1 MKSSRQPPD
10 IHHFNAAARRS
21 YIHAMETRAVSAH
34 SGRFGP
40 AFTLVVLA
48 PLIAEFLPGATRTS
62 SLFVF
67 PLEMAIW
74 GGGAL
79 LIRAAVRHFKL
90 GWLNMFL
97 MACALSIAE
106 EFVIQQTSLAPMII
120 QITPGAP
127 FGRAFGVNYEYFL
140 WAVFYEAVLVVMVPV
155 MVTELIFKD
164 RRENTW
170 LGPVGATIVGIVFLI
185 ACVPAWYLWTQVVR
199 EIVLKLPHYSPPI
212 GWVAAGLA
220 TIALLVW
227 LAIGSPRG
235 AFRGTRVPVSPP
247 SPWLL
252 GVGASIAAV
261 IAQALVVLAFGLRPE
276 FPVWIAMAVGIAA
289 AATGLYLLPR
299 YAAHPAW
306 SDSHR
311 MGLALG
317 AILGSM
323 AIGFVGF
330 IYGTSPLDLW
340 GKIIS
345 NAIATVLILCLAMT
359 VRARRL
365 SAASSP
371 RGA

>member
-1 MKSSRQPPD
+1 MPAM
-10 IHHFNAAARRS
+10 NATVAANRP
-21 YIHAMETRAVSAH
+21 A
-34 SGRFGP
+34 RFGP
-40 AFTLVVLA
+40 AFTLIVLA
-48 PLIAEFLPGATRTS
+48 PLIAEYLPGATRTS

-79 LIRAAVRHFKL
+79 LIRAAVRHFRL

-106 EFVIQQTSLAPMII
+106 EFVIQQTSFAPMII
-120 QITPGAP
+120 QITPGAA

-155 MVTELIFKD
+155 MVTELIFED
-164 RRENTW
+164 RRADPW
-170 LGPVGATIVGIVFLI
+170 VGPVGASIVGLLFVI
-185 ACVPAWYLWTQVVR
+185 ACLPAWYLWTQLVR
-199 EIVLKLPHYSPPI
+199 EKIFHLPHYSPPAA
-212 GWVAAGLA
+212 GVAAAVASIL
-220 TIALLVW
+220 LLVW
-227 LAIGSPRG
+227 LAIGRPRETMRG
-235 AFRGTRVPVSPP
+235 ARAPASPP

-252 GVGASIAAV
+252 GVGAVIAAV
-261 IAQALVVLAFGLRPE
+261 IWQALVVLAFGLRPD
-276 FPVWIAMAVGIAA
+276 FPTWIAMVVGIATA
-289 AATGLYLLPR
+289 LIGLALLPR

-311 MGLALG
+311 IGLALG

-345 NAIATVLILCLAMT
+345 NAIAAALILWLART
-359 VRARRL
+359 VRSRRL
-365 SAASSP
+365 SGASST

>member
-1 MKSSRQPPD
+1 MDTSSAP
-10 IHHFNAAARRS
+10 AR
-21 YIHAMETRAVSAH
+21 

-48 PLIAEFLPGATRTS
+48 PLIAEYLPGATRTS

-120 QITPGAP
+120 QITPGLP

-155 MVTELIFKD
+155 MVTELIFQD

-170 LGPVGATIVGIVFLI
+170 LGPVGAIIVGIVFVI
-185 ACVPAWYLWTQVVR
+185 ACIPAWYLWTQVVR
-199 EIVLKLPHYSPPI
+199 EIVLKLPHYSPPL
-212 GWVAAGLA
+212 GGVAAGVA
-220 TIALLVW
+220 GIALLVY
-227 LAIGSPRG
+227 LAIGSPRE
-235 AFRGTRVPVSPP
+235 AARGKSVPMTPA

-252 GVGASIAAV
+252 GTGAAIAAV
-261 IAQALVVLAFGLRPE
+261 IWQALVVLAFGLRPE
-276 FPVWIAMAVGIAA
+276 FPVWIAMVVGIATA
-289 AATGLYLLPR
+289 VLALVLLPR
-299 YAAHPAW
+299 YSAHPAW
-306 SDSHR
+306 GDSHR

-330 IYGTSPLDLW
+330 IYGTAPLDLW

-345 NAIATVLILCLAMT
+345 NAIATVLILWLAFT
-359 VRARRL
+359 VRSRRL
-365 SAASSP
+365 AA
-371 RGA
+371 

>member
-1 MKSSRQPPD
+1 MDTTTAPER
-10 IHHFNAAARRS
+10 
-21 YIHAMETRAVSAH
+21 
-34 SGRFGP
+34 SGRLAP

-79 LIRAAVRHFKL
+79 LIRAAVRHFEL

-120 QITPGAP
+120 QIVPGAP

-140 WAVFYEAVLVVMVPV
+140 WALFYEAVLVVMVPV
-155 MVTELIFKD
+155 MVTELIFPA
-164 RRENTW
+164 RRADTW
-170 LGPVGATIVGIVFLI
+170 LGPVGAIIMGSVFVL
-185 ACVPAWYLWTQVVR
+185 ACIPAWYLWTQLVR
-199 EIVLKLPHYSPPI
+199 EVVLKLPHYSPPM
-212 GWVAAGLA
+212 GGVAAGVLA
-220 TIALLVW
+220 IALLVW
-227 LAIGSPRG
+227 LAIGPAR
-235 AFRGTRVPVSPP
+235 AAVSGKRAPLAP
-247 SPWLL
+247 ASPWLL
-252 GVGASIAAV
+252 GIGAAIAAV
-261 IAQALVVLAFGLRPE
+261 IWQALVVLAFGFRPA
-276 FPVWIAMAVGIAA
+276 FPVWVAMVVGS
-289 AATGLYLLPR
+289 ATAIVGLYLLPR
-299 YAAHPAW
+299 FAAHPAW
-306 SDSHR
+306 NDSHR
-311 MGLALG
+311 MGIALG

-330 IYGTSPLDLW
+330 IYGTSPLDFW
-340 GKIIS
+340 GKAIS
-345 NAIATVLILCLAMT
+345 NAIATLLILWLAYA

-365 SAASSP
+365 NAASSP

>member
-1 MKSSRQPPD
+1 MDTTAP
-10 IHHFNAAARRS
+10 ARK
-21 YIHAMETRAVSAH
+21 
-34 SGRFGP
+34 GRIAP
-40 AFTLVVLA
+40 AITLMLLA
-48 PLIAEFLPGATRTS
+48 PLIAEYLPGATRTS

-106 EFVIQQTSLAPMII
+106 EFVIQQTTIAPLII
-120 QITPGAP
+120 QITPGPP

-164 RRENTW
+164 RREDPW
-170 LGPVGATIVGIVFLI
+170 VGKVGASIVGVLFVI
-185 ACVPAWYLWTQVVR
+185 ACIPAWYLWTQLVR
-199 EIVLKLPHYSPPI
+199 EVVLKLPHYSPPVA
-212 GWVAAGLA
+212 WVAAGVAAIFMLVFLA
-220 TIALLVW
+220 LGPTRQAL
-227 LAIGSPRG
+227 RG
-235 AFRGTRVPVSPP
+235 DRVPSNPP

-252 GVGASIAAV
+252 GIGAAIAAV
-261 IAQALVVLAFGLRPE
+261 VWQWLVVLAFGWQPQ
-276 FPVWIAMAVGIAA
+276 FPVWIAMAAGIAVA
-289 AATGLYLLPR
+289 VIALALLPR
-299 YAAHPAW
+299 YIAHPAW

-311 MGLALG
+311 MGTALG

-323 AIGFVGF
+323 AIGFSGF

-345 NAIATVLILCLAMT
+345 NAIAVALVLKLAAT
-359 VRARRL
+359 VRARRV
-365 SAASSP
+365 
-371 RGA
+371 RG